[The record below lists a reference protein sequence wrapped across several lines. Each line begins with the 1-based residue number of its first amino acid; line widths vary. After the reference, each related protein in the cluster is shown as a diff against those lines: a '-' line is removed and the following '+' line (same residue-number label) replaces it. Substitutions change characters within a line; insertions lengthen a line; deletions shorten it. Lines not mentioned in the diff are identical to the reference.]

1 MSQPRFTQRGA
12 LRNHDYSGRCI
23 YHVTVVV
30 SDRLPLLGW
39 LDAQG
44 WETNEASRETTSIGN
59 GNNAIYQ
66 REVPEK
72 WMVRLCHSDL
82 GEIVAQ
88 KVRAIP
94 TICRTKGMDV
104 QILGQQCMDTHL
116 HFILFVKTPLGHYT
130 VGDIVRGFKQSC
142 NQALR
147 QWLSRHFAPA
157 QAASLSRTAPQSL
170 SDIAVD
176 SEGRFTAESIASAPV
191 IHHPNGTSIT
201 LTPRILQQHALFEPT
216 YDITILY
223 RHAQLTSMIGY
234 VHSNPWRKWLK
245 QHHHDRFFPQRGV
258 SIAGYTYDAVGNIML
273 LGLKRKCVHVRR
285 HFTPEERRAY
295 MNSCIKE
302 ARGGAV
308 LVSPFISPYEA
319 QVHNF
324 ALKEGHAVMALVHQ
338 SISDYATFPEP
349 LLSALLHG
357 QALILA
363 PPFVQSHP
371 TPSGTITRKECQALN
386 SQAEAIA
393 DESL

>member
-1 MSQPRFTQRGA
+1 M
-12 LRNHDYSGRCI
+12 RNHNYSGRCI
-23 YHVTVVV
+23 YHVTLVV

-44 WETNEASRETTSIGN
+44 WETNEAGRETTSKNN
-59 GNNAIYQ
+59 GNNSTHK

-82 GEIVAQ
+82 GEEVARR
-88 KVRAIP
+88 VRAIP
-94 TICRTKGMDV
+94 IICRTKGMDV
-104 QILGQQCMDTHL
+104 QIPAQQCMDTHL
-116 HFILFVKTPLGHYT
+116 HFILFVKAPLGHHT
-130 VGDIVRGFKQSC
+130 VGDIIRGFKQSC

-147 QWLSRHFAPA
+147 QWISHRFAPA
-157 QAASLSRTAPQSL
+157 PAESLSPIEPQSL
-170 SDIAVD
+170 SDIAAD
-176 SEGRFTAESIASAPV
+176 HEGRFTAESIASAPT

-223 RHAQLTSMIGY
+223 RHDQLRSMVEY

-245 QHHHDRFFPQRGV
+245 QHHHDRFFPLRGV
-258 SIAGYTYDAVGNIML
+258 SISGSTYDTVGNIML

-302 ARGGAV
+302 AREGAV

-319 QVHNF
+319 QVRDF
-324 ALKEGHAVMALVHQ
+324 ALMEGHAVMVLVHQ

-357 QALILA
+357 QDLLQA
-363 PPFVQSHP
+363 PPYTQDHP
-371 TPSGTITRKECQALN
+371 TLSSTITRKECQSLN
-386 SQAEAIA
+386 SQAETIA
-393 DESL
+393 AESL